1 MPVIEPPLRL
11 VGRDPTRAAVLPT
24 RALLAPM
31 EGITEHVF
39 RDLVIAEG
47 GVGAACTEF
56 LRIAVAPVPRK
67 VIRRDFRPATCPIG
81 VQFMAADGEHLAASI
96 VNAEAEGAD
105 FIDLNFGCPAPVV
118 FNKCAGSALLAH
130 PERIA
135 ALVRTAVAATTLP
148 VTAKI
153 RAGVTDPAGL
163 ATLVAVI
170 ADAGAAALTVHGRLR
185 VQGYHL
191 PATWNWIAEAVAV
204 RDRIRP
210 SLPVIGNG
218 SVEAPQDAR
227 ALRQATGCDAVMIG
241 RGALANPW
249 IFREIAGGPPGTPAD
264 VARFAIAYGE
274 RLRDACGAARA
285 VARLKQFIKH
295 VRAADVFAHEPEE
308 RQRLLRCTTLDE
320 LTTGITAASDRS
332 RSVSASAPAAADP

>member
-1 MPVIEPPLRL
+1 MSVIESPLRL

-56 LRIAVAPVPRK
+56 MRISVAPIPRK
-67 VIRRDFRPATCPIG
+67 VIRRDFRPAVCPVG

-96 VNAEAEGAD
+96 ANAEAEGAA

-118 FNKCAGSALLAH
+118 FSKCAGSALLDH
-130 PERIA
+130 PDRIA
-135 ALVRTAVAATTLP
+135 GLVRIAVAATTLP

-153 RAGVTDPAGL
+153 RAGVADAARL
-163 ATLVAVI
+163 DTLVAAI

-185 VQGYHL
+185 IHGYHQG
-191 PATWNWIAEAVAV
+191 ATWGWIAQAVAT

-210 SLPVIGNG
+210 DLPIIGNG
-218 SVEAPQDAR
+218 SVEEPGDAARLR
-227 ALRQATGCDAVMIG
+227 AATGCDAVMIG
-241 RGALANPW
+241 RAALADPW
-249 IFREIAGGPPGTPAD
+249 IFRRIAGGPPAT
-264 VARFAIAYGE
+264 VAEVVRFAIAYGE
-274 RLRDACGAARA
+274 RLEAACGPARA
-285 VARLKQFIKH
+285 VARLKQFVKH
-295 VRAADVFAHEPEE
+295 LRAAEVFAAAEAE
-308 RQRLLRCTTLDE
+308 RQRLLRARTLDE
-320 LTTGITAASDRS
+320 LTGWFRRQSEVDLNLGVGRTGL
-332 RSVSASAPAAADP
+332 